1 MRYWWVNQN
10 QIYRH
15 EVEGGYLWSPKRN
28 ATGPVTWSSRSW
40 THVSAQSASHSGIAG
55 KALNRQNSGLQA
67 KTGRT
72 SVAFTRLDNQVRPKD
87 HIDILRSL
95 LRDRYSPLQ
104 PNGNGLQSIHL
115 TELPQPFAET
125 LIALIGGEAD
135 RPSSAP
141 PTNCPP
147 LLTILTAGKVS

>member
-1 MRYWWVNQN
+1 MPR
-10 QIYRH
+10 
-15 EVEGGYLWSPKRN
+15 
-28 ATGPVTWSSRSW
+28 
-40 THVSAQSASHSGIAG
+40 
-55 KALNRQNSGLQA
+55 
-67 KTGRT
+67 
-72 SVAFTRLDNQVRPKD
+72 FTRLDNQVRPKD

-135 RPSSAP
+135 LPLVRAADQLPTAADDLDSWESQSELVVAGDVTLPGTERLAIVSARRGQGLFRERVELGLPAHPSTTFRSGCVMAW
-141 PTNCPP
+141 T
-147 LLTILTAGKVS
+147 G